1 MNAKNST
8 QLIEFANSGSIASQ
22 IFAGITIVI
31 LVYIVLNLLAFMFNR
46 VVNVF
51 VSTPLILDGMQSAST
66 GFKVSQDPHRGNSKL
81 LKRSANE
88 KNGIEFTYSMWMNI
102 DSWENQQPIWKHV
115 LHKGPQYDMD
125 VTKTKEPHEFCEIQA
140 PGIWIHPNTNTIR
153 VYMNTYDSVKEYVDI
168 ANLPIKKWFHIAIV
182 LSHRNLDIYINGF
195 LKRRLKLKGVP
206 RQNYYDLH
214 VSRDGG
220 YQGHYSNIR
229 YYNYAMSMTSL
240 QLSVRNGPNFKSIQS
255 NNGAKSGIPYL
266 SNRWWT
272 ETD

>member
-1 MNAKNST
+1 MNAINST

-22 IFAGITIVI
+22 IFAGISIVI

-88 KNGIEFTYSMWMNI
+88 KNGKEFTYSMWMNI
-102 DSWENQQPIWKHV
+102 DSWENQQTIWKHV
-115 LHKGPQYDMD
+115 LNKGPQYDMD

-168 ANLPIKKWFHIAIV
+168 ANIPIK
-182 LSHRNLDIYINGF
+182 NGF
-195 LKRRLKLKGVP
+195 
-206 RQNYYDLH
+206 
-214 VSRDGG
+214 
-220 YQGHYSNIR
+220 I
-229 YYNYAMSMTSL
+229 
-240 QLSVRNGPNFKSIQS
+240 
-255 NNGAKSGIPYL
+255 
-266 SNRWWT
+266 
-272 ETD
+272 